1 MEVISYMTAAALI
14 NELAEAADNKEL
26 SRLVGKYARL
36 ATAIVDRLTFRGHI
50 INTGTL
56 ITGHGSLNV
65 LYGTTLALAASRKFE
80 GVNTPWRPERE
91 IDSAEAARQVR
102 EQCPQI
108 EFTTLR
114 EYAHGWDNTVF
125 LTDTGWS
132 FRFAR
137 REIALP
143 GLQREID
150 LLPAIEASV
159 PLPIPVPLLHGTFG
173 DPPWPF
179 LCFRF
184 LPGTELVHARLGDR
198 TDVAAEL
205 GQFLAA
211 LHAMGTPGDLPV
223 DPFGRADSAMRAG
236 RARKELAG
244 LVADPAIEEI
254 LAEADKL
261 PPPQGTTVLSHGDLY
276 ARHIL
281 VDDDG
286 HTSGIIDWGDL
297 CLAVP
302 AVDLAVA
309 YSAFDGAARAVF
321 FAAYGAISAEHELR
335 ARTFSIFS
343 CASLVNYARDVGD
356 AVLEADSLAGLHRAS
371 R

>member
-1 MEVISYMTAAALI
+1 MT
-14 NELAEAADNKEL
+14 N
-26 SRLVGKYARL
+26 
-36 ATAIVDRLTFRGHI
+36 
-50 INTGTL
+50 
-56 ITGHGSLNV
+56 
-65 LYGTTLALAASRKFE
+65 
-80 GVNTPWRPERE
+80 PWRPERE
-91 IDSAEAARQVR
+91 IDAAEAARHVR

-125 LTDTGWS
+125 TTDTGWS

-137 REIALP
+137 RAIALP

-150 LLPAIEASV
+150 LLPAIAASV

-184 LPGTELVHARLGDR
+184 LPGTELVHAKLENR
-198 TDVAAEL
+198 TTVAAEV
-205 GQFLAA
+205 GQFLTA
-211 LHAMGTPGDLPV
+211 LHAMPTPGDLPV
-223 DPFGRADSAMRAG
+223 DPFGRVDSAIRAG

-244 LVADPAIEEI
+244 LVADPAIKAI

-261 PPPQGTTVLSHGDLY
+261 PPPVGTMVLSHGDLY

-281 VDDDG
+281 VGDDG

-297 CLAVP
+297 CLALP

-309 YSAFDGAARAVF
+309 YSAFDGAARAAF
-321 FAAYGAISAEHELR
+321 FAAYGPISAEHELR

-343 CASLVNYARDVGD
+343 SASLVNYARDVGD
-356 AVLEADSLAGLHRAS
+356 PVLETDSLAGLRRATH
-371 R
+371 